1 MGNKIYCIAEFKAKE
16 GREDELF
23 NALQALEEET
33 HLEEGCIMYTVMRKV
48 ENKYATG
55 EHYGIIFNEIWESEE
70 TFNKHNESKHV
81 QDFFQKECLD
91 NKGSA
96 EKWNVNTFR

>member
-1 MGNKIYCIAEFKAKE
+1 MSKLYCIAEFKAKE

-33 HLEEGCIMYTVMRKV
+33 HQEDGCIMYKVMRKC
-48 ENKYATG
+48 ENECATG
-55 EHYGIIFNEIWESEE
+55 DHKGIIFNEIWESDE
-70 TFNKHNESKHV
+70 TFIRHNNSKHI

-91 NKGSA
+91 ENGSA
-96 EKWNVNTFR
+96 LEWNVNTFR